1 MMKKI
6 IKLFKRL
13 FKLDIAEY
21 VLVDNPGHIE
31 KIRKA
36 IEKKREKFGEGYCPC
51 VTPKAHS
58 EKTIC
63 PCEEYRKT
71 GVCHCGLYKY

>member
-1 MMKKI
+1 MKKI
-6 IKLFKRL
+6 IRFFKRL
-13 FKLDIAEY
+13 FKLEVAEY
-21 VLVDNPGHIE
+21 VLTEDEEHAK
-31 KIRKA
+31 KIKRA
-36 IEKKREKFGEGYCPC
+36 IEVKRKRFGKGYCPC

-71 GVCHCGLYKY
+71 GVCHCGLYIK